1 MKVLIVDDERHVV
14 DAIVLLVPWKALG
27 IETVLTAC
35 SVEKANEIL
44 RQERPQI
51 AIIDVVID
59 DRLGTEILSFINE
72 LGLDTKAIVISGYD
86 DYQYIRNMFVLGG
99 IDYLLKPIEQGPL
112 IQAIKTAMGQIR
124 RESEREERA
133 SLSDY
138 QRNLYRSL
146 ILMASHDEIYRQIC
160 EDDERMREV
169 SRCRILYA
177 DCFMLPLCQEGYF
190 LELNRLLDVLRQKL
204 ESTRSGILFSLNTS
218 ITDVVILLYEESDR
232 SLEFIAKKVR
242 GFNRDKS
249 LPLCF
254 GCSESQPFPHGV
266 SRGLDEARAGA
277 DSAKRMEKR
286 EIIFPGEFSP
296 APKLTADADRENALF
311 SAVFVGADPDVPLSE
326 LLSSL
331 LRDPLP
337 KRGEIKRV
345 WDYLGQL
352 YETWNSYFLSQY
364 PDYRSVTFC
373 GEETLESLAG
383 SQEDMREILRCIFRE
398 RLETMSAEKRRI
410 QNPKSKMQEIA
421 DYLKL
426 NYNKK
431 IQQAECA
438 RLFYLNKDHMCRKF
452 KEEMG
457 IGMVDYVNRIR
468 IEKAKELL
476 RNTGKTIQEISDVIG
491 FVDQKYFS
499 RQFKKETSLSPTE
512 YRMQNSQPETRPEGH
527 A

>member
-35 SVEKANEIL
+35 SVEKANGIL

-124 RESEREERA
+124 RESEREERT

-204 ESTRSGILFSLNTS
+204 ESTRSGTLFSLNTS

-254 GCSESQPFPHGV
+254 GCSESQPFPHGEI
-266 SRGLDEARAGA
+266 GRAH
-277 DSAKRMEKR
+277 
-286 EIIFPGEFSP
+286 
-296 APKLTADADRENALF
+296 
-311 SAVFVGADPDVPLSE
+311 V
-326 LLSSL
+326 
-331 LRDPLP
+331 
-337 KRGEIKRV
+337 
-345 WDYLGQL
+345 
-352 YETWNSYFLSQY
+352 
-364 PDYRSVTFC
+364 
-373 GEETLESLAG
+373 
-383 SQEDMREILRCIFRE
+383 
-398 RLETMSAEKRRI
+398 
-410 QNPKSKMQEIA
+410 
-421 DYLKL
+421 
-426 NYNKK
+426 
-431 IQQAECA
+431 
-438 RLFYLNKDHMCRKF
+438 
-452 KEEMG
+452 
-457 IGMVDYVNRIR
+457 
-468 IEKAKELL
+468 
-476 RNTGKTIQEISDVIG
+476 
-491 FVDQKYFS
+491 
-499 RQFKKETSLSPTE
+499 
-512 YRMQNSQPETRPEGH
+512 
-527 A
+527 